1 VGAGPGG
8 LAAAAMLQ
16 RAGIDDAIVLERS
29 SAVGASWR
37 RHYDRL
43 HLHTVRWL
51 SHLPGYPIPR
61 PYGKWV
67 ARDDVIRYLEDYAA
81 RHKLDVR
88 FEVDVHRIDR
98 RDDVWALQT
107 SRGDL
112 QSRFAIVATGH
123 NHTPRVPNWPGG
135 DGFSGDLVHASTYR
149 NASPYGDR
157 DVVVVGSGNTGA
169 EIAIDLVE
177 GGARRVR
184 LSVRTP
190 PHVVLREAFGVPTL
204 AMGVL
209 MRRLHPRLV
218 DKVAAVMG
226 RITVGDLTSYGL
238 PKPKRGLY
246 TRLLEDD
253 AIPLIDVGL
262 IDCLKRG
269 DVEIIPAVERF
280 DGPDVVL
287 SDGSRLTPDVVI
299 AATGYERGLE
309 PLVGHLG
316 VLGPTG
322 RPTVTGAATHPAAPR
337 LYFTGYTN
345 PISGMFREL
354 NIDARR
360 IARAIAAERGGN
372 PTMRRLRARV

>member
-1 VGAGPGG
+1 MPEAVVIGAGPGG
-8 LAAAAMLQ
+8 LAAAAMLR
-16 RAGIDDAIVLERS
+16 RAGVDDTIVVERADS
-29 SAVGASWR
+29 VAASWR
-37 RHYDRL
+37 QHYDRL

-51 SHLPGYPIPR
+51 SNLPGYRIPR

-81 RHKLDVR
+81 RHELDIR
-88 FEVDVHRIDR
+88 FGTEVYRIDR
-98 RDDVWALQT
+98 ADGNWSLKT
-107 SRGDL
+107 SRGEI
-112 QSRFAIVATGH
+112 QGRFAVVATGH
-123 NHTPRVPNWPGG
+123 NHTPHLPNWPGR
-135 DGFSGDLVHASTYR
+135 DDFAGDLIHASAYR
-149 NASPYGDR
+149 NAEPYRGR

-169 EIAIDLVE
+169 EIAIDLAE

-204 AMGVL
+204 ALGVL
-209 MRRLHPRLV
+209 MRRMPPKLV
-218 DKVAAVMG
+218 DAVAGVMG
-226 RITVGDLTSYGL
+226 RLTVGDLSPYGL
-238 PKPKRGLY
+238 PKPERGLY

-269 DVEIIPAVERF
+269 EVDVVAGVERF
-280 DGPDVVL
+280 DGSDVVL
-287 SDGSRLTPDVVI
+287 ADGSRLAPDVVI
-299 AATGYERGLE
+299 AATGYLRGLE

-322 RPTVTGAATHPAAPR
+322 RPRVVGAATHPGAPR

-360 IARAIAAERGGN
+360 IAKAVAADRN
-372 PTMRRLRARV
+372 QAAV

>member
-1 VGAGPGG
+1 MPEAVVVGAGPGG
-8 LAAAAMLQ
+8 LAAAAMLH
-16 RAGIDDAIVLERS
+16 RAGVDDTIVLERS
-29 SAVGASWR
+29 DSVAASWR
-37 RHYDRL
+37 KHYDRL

-51 SHLPGYPIPR
+51 SNLPGYRIPR

-81 RHKLDVR
+81 RHELDIR
-88 FEVDVHRIDR
+88 FGTEVYRIDR
-98 RDDVWALQT
+98 ADGGWSLQT
-107 SRGDL
+107 ARGEI
-112 QSRFAIVATGH
+112 QGKFAVVATGH
-123 NHTPRVPNWPGG
+123 NHTPHLPDWPGRDDFAG
-135 DGFSGDLVHASTYR
+135 ELIHASAYR
-149 NASPYGDR
+149 NAEQYCGR

-169 EIAIDLVE
+169 EIAIDLAE
-177 GGARRVR
+177 AGARRVR

-204 AMGVL
+204 ALGVL
-209 MRRLHPRLV
+209 MRRMPLKLV
-218 DKVAAVMG
+218 DVVAGVMG
-226 RITVGDLTSYGL
+226 RITVGDLSPYGL
-238 PKPKRGLY
+238 PKPERGLY

-262 IDCLKRG
+262 IGCLKRG
-269 DVEIIPAVERF
+269 EVDVVAGVERF
-280 DGPDVVL
+280 DGTNVVL
-287 SDGSRLTPDVVI
+287 ADGSRLAADVVI
-299 AATGYERGLE
+299 AATGYLRGLE

-322 RPTVTGAATHPAAPR
+322 RPKVVGAATHPGAPR

-360 IARAIAAERGGN
+360 IAKAVAADRN
-372 PTMRRLRARV
+372 

>member
-1 VGAGPGG
+1 MPEAVVVGAGPGG
-8 LAAAAMLQ
+8 LAAAAMMQ
-16 RAGIDDAIVLERS
+16 HAGVDDTIVLERS
-29 SAVGASWR
+29 DSVAASWR
-37 RHYDRL
+37 KHYDRL

-51 SHLPGYPIPR
+51 SNLPGYRIPR

-81 RHKLDVR
+81 RHELDIR
-88 FEVDVHRIDR
+88 FGTEVYRIDR
-98 RDDVWALQT
+98 ADGDWSLQT
-107 SRGDL
+107 SRGEI
-112 QSRFAIVATGH
+112 QGRFAVVATGH
-123 NHTPRVPNWPGG
+123 NHTPHLPNWPGR
-135 DGFSGDLVHASTYR
+135 DGFAGELIHASAYR
-149 NASPYGDR
+149 NAQPYRGR

-169 EIAIDLVE
+169 EIAIDLAE

-204 AMGVL
+204 ALGVL
-209 MRRLHPRLV
+209 MRRMPPKLV
-218 DKVAAVMG
+218 DAVAGVMG
-226 RITVGDLTSYGL
+226 RITVGDLSPYGL
-238 PKPKRGLY
+238 PKPERGLY

-262 IDCLKRG
+262 IECLKRG
-269 DVEIIPAVERF
+269 EVDVVAGVERF
-280 DGPDVVL
+280 DGADVVL
-287 SDGSRLTPDVVI
+287 ADGSRLAPDVVI
-299 AATGYERGLE
+299 AATGYLRGLE

-322 RPTVTGAATHPAAPR
+322 RPKVVGAATYPGAPR

-360 IARAIAAERGGN
+360 IAKAVAAERN
-372 PTMRRLRARV
+372 